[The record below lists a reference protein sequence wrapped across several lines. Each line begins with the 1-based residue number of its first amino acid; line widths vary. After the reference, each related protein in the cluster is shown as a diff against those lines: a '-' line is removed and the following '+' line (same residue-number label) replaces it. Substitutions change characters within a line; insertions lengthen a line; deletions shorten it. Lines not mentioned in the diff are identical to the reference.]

1 MLVHE
6 MTHFY
11 LGAKTLGLTTVPREE
26 YELTSCVRL
35 DQGLSLRNPQN
46 YQALVA
52 MVEQGCVDAPN
63 PFWDL
68 GDGRVRVTGNEEVGG
83 GNWSVVMSERFSKE
97 GSDAAGAA
105 ERYDLTRT

>member
-26 YELTSCVRL
+26 YDLTSCVGL

-52 MVEQGCVDAPN
+52 MVEQGCVDAPD
-63 PFWDL
+63 PFREVWD
-68 GDGRVRVTGNEEVGG
+68 EGG
-83 GNWSVVMSERFSKE
+83 
-97 GSDAAGAA
+97 
-105 ERYDLTRT
+105 

>member
-26 YELTSCVRL
+26 YDLTRCVML

-52 MVEQGCVDAPN
+52 LVEQGCVDAPS
-63 PFWDL
+63 PFRGLRD
-68 GDGRVRVTGNEEVGG
+68 E
-83 GNWSVVMSERFSKE
+83 KE
-97 GSDAAGAA
+97 DSDREGIAGSDDVWDGH
-105 ERYDLTRT
+105 ENVEMGQVL